1 MTPKAKAAVLVVAMI
16 TTIVT
21 LDVLFLRDEFALR
34 LVTNVVIAAVFLGLA
49 WFVVEKK

>member
-1 MTPKAKAAVLVVAMI
+1 MAPKTVAAILVVAMI

-21 LDVLFLRDEFALR
+21 LDVLFLRDKFALR

-49 WFVVEKK
+49 LFTLRKK